1 VLNCCNKLVQR
12 RVECLQENNAL
23 CLFSGDAFSP
33 STMSNITKGEQLPPV
48 LNACGVQAA
57 VVGNHD
63 LDFGR
68 ARMAELISVCNFP
81 WLMSNVLDKDSG
93 EPFDGCHR

>member
-1 VLNCCNKLVQR
+1 
-12 RVECLQENNAL
+12 
-23 CLFSGDAFSP
+23 
-33 STMSNITKGEQLPPV
+33 MPPV

-68 ARMAELISVCNFP
+68 ARLTELTRMCSFP
-81 WLMSNVLDKDSG
+81 WLMANILDKDTG
-93 EPFDGCHR
+93 KPFEGIHRFASFGHQRS